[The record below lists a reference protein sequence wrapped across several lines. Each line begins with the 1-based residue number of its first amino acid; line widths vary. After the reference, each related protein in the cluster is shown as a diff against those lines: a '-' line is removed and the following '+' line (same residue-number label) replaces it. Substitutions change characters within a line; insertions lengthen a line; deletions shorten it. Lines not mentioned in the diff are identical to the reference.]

1 MRLAHQSKRR
11 LDARVIVDSN
21 VQRKRATISDGHR
34 RRRISTLVLS
44 WILLLVAAATV
55 NAASF
60 LETEQL
66 FYSGH
71 YDECLE
77 VALSEFDR
85 GVWNDRWPQLGIRC
99 LMTTGR
105 YEEARLLYERAKK
118 RFVTSIG
125 IRALGENVLRYTD
138 DASSARKE
146 NLEIIAMVNNA
157 PWRYSSSAD
166 LITLGR
172 FFVDEGEDARK
183 ILELFYD
190 RVKKNNS
197 SYAPTYIASA
207 ELALS
212 KYDFQLAAQTLE
224 AAARLQ
230 PTNPHVFYLQA
241 LAYRDGDR
249 ETAVAALD
257 KALELNPRHPP
268 SLLLLADLEI
278 DSERYEQANETL
290 ARVLEVN
297 PWHPQAWA
305 YHAVIAHLAGHFD
318 GEKVL
323 RDIALTHWDSN
334 HQVDYWIGQKLSQKY
349 RFREGAA
356 YQRQSL
362 SMNPQHLPAKFQLAQ
377 DLLRLGNE
385 DSGWQ
390 LAQEVFDNDGYNV
403 VAYNLI
409 ELHDEITQFTTLQN
423 ERFLVRMDTREA
435 RIYGKRVLG
444 LLDEAYQALCP
455 KYDVSLD
462 GPVTV
467 EIFPKQKDF
476 AIRTFGLPGGDGFL
490 GVCFGRVITAN
501 SPASQGNSPSN
512 WQSVLWHEFCHVVT
526 LEKTQNRMPRWLS
539 EGISVYE
546 ERQRDS
552 AWGERMTPQY
562 REMLL
567 SEALTPVSELS
578 DAFLR
583 PASPLHLQFAYYQ
596 ASLVVEFLIQEHGF
610 ETLKR
615 VLDDAA
621 IGMPVNESL
630 QRYTGSLAEFEQA
643 FSNYASE
650 KAHALAPELDFER
663 PELEPGQPLTPALLS
678 EFGKRDNN
686 YWVLHA
692 NADRMLRSEQF
703 DEARAT
709 LEKLHEQFPSDIS
722 STSAAVKLARVYRE
736 IGMTDQERAKL
747 LHISQIVGDA
757 LPVYQ
762 RLMELDSQN
771 ESWEAVADQAEKM
784 LAVQP
789 LRPQPHKMLATAGR
803 HLNRKD
809 VVVGALQALLEM
821 EPTDPAEAHYEL
833 ASALKETGDR
843 KTAKRQVLMA
853 LEYAPRYQEALELL
867 LSLTEKDEADVID

>member
-1 MRLAHQSKRR
+1 MRLAPQSQRR
-11 LDARVIVDSN
+11 VDARVIVESN
-21 VQRKRATISDGHR
+21 VQPDRASNPDGL
-34 RRRISTLVLS
+34 RRRILTIVLS
-44 WILLLVAAATV
+44 WILLLVRAATV
-55 NAASF
+55 NAAGF

-77 VALSEFDR
+77 IALAEFDR

-105 YEEARLLYERAKK
+105 YEEARFLYERAKK

-125 IRALGENVLRYTD
+125 IRSLGENVLRYTD

-146 NLEIIAMVNNA
+146 NLDIIAMVNNA

-166 LITLGR
+166 LVTLGR
-172 FFVDEGEDARK
+172 FFVDQGEDARK
-183 ILELFYD
+183 ILELFFD
-190 RVKKNNS
+190 RVKKKNS

-224 AAARLQ
+224 AAVRLQ
-230 PTNPHVFYLQA
+230 PTNPQVFYLQA

-249 ETAVAALD
+249 EKAVAALD
-257 KALELNPRHPP
+257 KALELNPRHTP

-278 DSERYEQANETL
+278 DSERYEQAGDTL
-290 ARVLEVN
+290 TRVLEVN
-297 PWHPQAWA
+297 PWHPKAWA

-318 GEKVL
+318 GEETL

-334 HQVDYWIGQKLSQKY
+334 HHVDYWIGQKLSQKY

-356 YQRQSL
+356 YQRQAL
-362 SMNPQHLPAKFQLAQ
+362 STNPKHLPAKFQLAQ

-385 DSGWQ
+385 DTGWQ

-409 ELHDEITQFTTLQN
+409 ELHEEITQFTTLEN
-423 ERFLVRMDTREA
+423 ERFHLRMDAREA
-435 RIYGKRVLG
+435 RIYGERVLR
-444 LLDEAYQALCP
+444 LLDEAYQTLCP

-562 REMLL
+562 REMILGD
-567 SEALTPVSELS
+567 ALTPVGELS

-583 PASPLHLQFAYYQ
+583 PPSPLHLQFAYYE

-615 VLDDAA
+615 VLADAA
-621 IGMPVNESL
+621 VGMPVNDSL

-643 FSNYASE
+643 FSNFARERALS
-650 KAHALAPELDFER
+650 LAPELEFER
-663 PELEPGQPLTPALLS
+663 PELKPGQAMTPDLLS
-678 EFGKRDNN
+678 EFDERDNN
-686 YWVLHA
+686 YWILHA

-703 DEARAT
+703 EEARAT
-709 LEKLHEQFPSDIS
+709 LETLHEQFPSDIS
-722 STSAAVKLARVYRE
+722 SSSAAVKLARVYRE
-736 IGMTDQERAKL
+736 LGMTDQERTTL
-747 LHISQIVGDA
+747 THISQIIDDA

-762 RLMELDSQN
+762 RLMELDSQ
-771 ESWEAVADQAEKM
+771 SDAWEDVARYAEKM

-789 LRPQPHKMLATAGR
+789 LRPQPHRMLAKASR
-803 HLNRKD
+803 HLNRMD

-833 ASALKETGDR
+833 ASALNDTGDQT
-843 KTAKRQVLMA
+843 TAKRQVLMA
-853 LEYAPRYQEALELL
+853 LEYAPRYQEALQLL
-867 LSLTEKDEADVID
+867 LSLTEKDESDAVD